1 MVKPQSLRK
10 VMQSTQRLSLF
21 AISFSNLQI
30 PFSRFPFPVST
41 LSAALFLLALSFSP
55 GLAQEPPTTAP
66 VSSLLA
72 TADDVFREMS
82 RITGLPIHAP
92 LKKRIVARAEIRKIL
107 EQNLH
112 EEYTPQE
119 IHVQEMILRAFG
131 LVSCDFDFAKFLI
144 TFYTEQAAGAY
155 DPRRKTMLIAD
166 WPTEEMQ
173 RLVLAHELTHA
184 LQDQS
189 FDLDKFLHAERQN
202 DDATSARQAVVEGY
216 AMAAMMQQMVGSVDL
231 ASVPSLGPLMASMV
245 SKQMGEFPAFTNA
258 PFFFRMQ
265 ALFPYAQGMGFMQR
279 GLQLG
284 GWKKLNSLFSNPPTT
299 TREIFE
305 PSVYFDE
312 QPLPAISLP
321 RPPALDGV
329 PGLKLLAENTVGEL
343 GYYSLLGQLIS
354 EDEAKSVAGGWLADR
369 FILYEGARADQF
381 ALVARTRWASAETA
395 LAFFRDYHTVLTK
408 KYPELAS
415 DQRSEND
422 MFVGTAANGQVVLL
436 RQGDE
441 CLWAEGVPAEK
452 TDAMLNW
459 LRSL

>member
-1 MVKPQSLRK
+1 MRRV
-10 VMQSTQRLSLF
+10 LSF
-21 AISFSNLQI
+21 QFPISSFQ
-30 PFSRFPFPVST
+30 FRVSI
-41 LSAALFLLALSFSP
+41 LAALFLFTLGPRHA
-55 GLAQEPPTTAP
+55 LAQEPAAAP
-66 VSSLLA
+66 LQSLLA
-72 TADDVFREMS
+72 TADDVFQQMS
-82 RITGLPIHAP
+82 RITGLPVRAP
-92 LKKRIVARAEIRKIL
+92 LKKQIISRPEIKKVL

-131 LVSCDFDFAKFLI
+131 LVSRDFDFAKFLI

-155 DPRRKTMLIAD
+155 DPRRKTLFIAD

-189 FDLDKFLHAERQN
+189 FDMDKFLHAERQN

-216 AMAAMMQQMVGSVDL
+216 AMAAMMQQMLGSVDL
-231 ASVPSLGPLMASMV
+231 ASVPSLGPLMAGMV
-245 SKQMGEFPAFTNA
+245 NKQMGEFPAFTSA

-305 PSVYFDE
+305 PSVYFD
-312 QPLPAISLP
+312 QQAPLPTISLP
-321 RPPALDGV
+321 RPPALEGV
-329 PGLKLLAENTVGEL
+329 AGLKLLAENTVGEL

-354 EDEAKSVAGGWLADR
+354 EDEAKTVAAGWLADR
-369 FILYEGARADQF
+369 FVLYEGSKPDQF
-381 ALVARTRWASAETA
+381 TLIARTRWSSAEIS
-395 LAFFRDYHTVLTK
+395 LAFFRDYHTILSK
-408 KYPELAS
+408 KYPELTA
-415 DQRSEND
+415 DQRSSTD
-422 MFVGTAANGQVVLL
+422 LFVRAASNGQVILL
-436 RQGDE
+436 RKGDE
-441 CLWAEGVPAEK
+441 CLWAEGVPAAH
-452 TDAMLNW
+452 TDAILNW

>member
-1 MVKPQSLRK
+1 MVKPQSRRK
-10 VMQSTQRLSLF
+10 VMPSIQRLSLF
-21 AISFSNLQI
+21 AMSFLKLQI

-41 LSAALFLLALSFSP
+41 LSAALFLLALSFAP

-66 VSSLLA
+66 ASPLLA

-119 IHVQEMILRAFG
+119 IHVQEMVLRAFG
-131 LVSCDFDFAKFLI
+131 LVSRDFELAKFLI
-144 TFYTEQAAGAY
+144 NFYTEQAAGAY
-155 DPRRKTMLIAD
+155 DPRRKTMFIAD

-189 FDLDKFLHAERQN
+189 FDMDKFLHAERQN
-202 DDATSARQAVVEGY
+202 DDATNARQAVVEGY
-216 AMAAMMQQMVGSVDL
+216 AMAATMQQMLGSVDL
-231 ASVPSLGPLMASMV
+231 ASVPSLAPLMASMV
-245 SKQMGEFPAFTNA
+245 NKQMGEFPAFTSA

-284 GWKKLNSLFSNPPTT
+284 GWKKLNALFSNPPTT

-305 PSVYFDE
+305 PSVYFDQ
-312 QPLPAISLP
+312 QPLPAISLS
-321 RPPALDGV
+321 RPPALEGMT
-329 PGLKLLAENTVGEL
+329 GIKRLTENNVGEL

-354 EDEAKSVAGGWLADR
+354 EDEAKTVAAGWLADR

-381 ALVARTRWASAETA
+381 ALVARTRWSSAETA
-395 LAFFRDYHTVLTK
+395 LAFFRDYHTILSK
-408 KYPELAS
+408 KYPELTA
-415 DQRSEND
+415 DKRSSTD
-422 MFVGTAANGQVVLL
+422 LFVGAATNGQVILL

-441 CLWAEGVPAEK
+441 CLWAEGVPAAQ
-452 TDAMLNW
+452 TDAMLSW
-459 LRSL
+459 LKSL